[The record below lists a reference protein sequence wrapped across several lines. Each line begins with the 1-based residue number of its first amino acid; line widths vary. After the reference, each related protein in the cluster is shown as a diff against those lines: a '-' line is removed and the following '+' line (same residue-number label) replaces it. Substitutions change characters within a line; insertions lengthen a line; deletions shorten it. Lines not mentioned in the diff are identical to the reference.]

1 MLFIKFFQEIEWNFK
16 MKFSLLLFSFFLF
29 TFCTYDVDLKPVDQS
44 RLLNDGNS
52 KFWIVDCLYKGR
64 INHADPNLKNKDL
77 IVFFVSGNCI
87 IQKVNK
93 FAQNRGD
100 IYSYALILDEFGNRK
115 IVLKRKNKKWE
126 FRLNIISSE
135 KIRLTP
141 LSKKNFE
148 YDMVLIPF
156 PEN

>member
-1 MLFIKFFQEIEWNFK
+1 MLFIKLFQEIEWNFK
-16 MKFSLLLFSFFLF
+16 MKCFLLLLSFFLF
-29 TFCTYDVDLKPVDQS
+29 VECTYDVDLKPVDQT

-52 KFWIVDCLYKGR
+52 KFWIVDCLYKGN

-77 IVFFVSGNCI
+77 IVFFVSGKCI
-87 IQKVNK
+87 IQKVKK
-93 FAQNRGD
+93 FAQNGGD
-100 IYSYALILDEFGNRK
+100 IYKYVVSVDEFGVRR
-115 IVLKRKNKKWE
+115 IVLTRKNKKWE
-126 FRLNIISSE
+126 FRLNIINSE
-135 KIRLTP
+135 KILLTP